1 MQKEADTAG
10 NKYTTWQML
19 RFVFGEVL
27 HNRWIL
33 ILNVVA
39 LTIITMLQFVIPQI
53 EQFIIDSVIPK
64 KDFSWLI
71 GSTAVLLLTA
81 VFLGLLNYFS
91 VYYMGVLSQSAI
103 TELRNKLYHQI
114 IQLDT
119 HFFESSKTGD
129 LMTRLTGD
137 VSNLQ
142 NLISSN
148 MLSIIGNFFTF
159 IGVWA
164 FIFYVNW
171 QMALAVS
178 LTFPFMFIIYRVFRG
193 RIHTAFRAAR
203 RSQSDMSNQMQ
214 NTLTQI
220 ELIKSYA
227 SENLEEERFEEN
239 SNRNKRDLIQATH
252 NMAIFS
258 PLVDLVNYIGTAIIL
273 TLGAYFVIHDQLT
286 VGQLVAYLSYV
297 SLLQN
302 PIRSLTS
309 LLNQLQESLVS
320 YGRIMDI
327 NQVKS
332 SIVEDK
338 GAINFPK
345 ISRGINLENVSFA
358 YEKEE
363 TIHDITFSIPFGKT
377 TALVGRSGSG
387 KTTITKLID
396 RLYDLDNGLIK
407 FDGLDI
413 KKIKLRS
420 LRENIAIVSQ
430 DTYIVDGTIKD
441 NIIYGK
447 QGASEEDIWRVAE
460 MADIADFIHQQTKGM
475 NTLVGERGVKL
486 SGGQKQRIS
495 IARALLKD
503 APIVILDEATASL
516 DNESEKNIQHA
527 LKALMKNRT
536 SLVIAHR
543 LSTIY
548 NADQIIV
555 MNQGRI
561 VERGK
566 HEQLLKQNGSYARLY
581 NAQFK

>member
-53 EQFIIDSVIPK
+53 EQFIIDRVIPK

-71 GSTAVLLLTA
+71 GSTVVLLLTA
-81 VFLGLLNYFS
+81 VILGLLNYFS

-103 TELRNKLYHQI
+103 TGLRNKLYHQI

-327 NQVKS
+327 SQVKS
-332 SIVEDK
+332 SIVEDE

-345 ISRGINLENVSFA
+345 ISKGINLENVSFA

-396 RLYDLDNGLIK
+396 RLYDLDNGSIK

-413 KKIKLRS
+413 KKIKLKS

-447 QGASEEDIWRVAE
+447 QGASKEDIWRVAE
-460 MADIADFIHQQTKGM
+460 MADIADFIHQQTNGM

-495 IARALLKD
+495 IARVLLKD
-503 APIVILDEATASL
+503 APVVVLDEATASL

-555 MNQGRI
+555 MSQGRI
-561 VERGK
+561 VEKGK

>member
-1 MQKEADTAG
+1 
-10 NKYTTWQML
+10 ML

-33 ILNVVA
+33 ILNVAA

-53 EQFIIDSVIPK
+53 EQFIIDRVIPK

-71 GSTAVLLLTA
+71 GSTVVLLLTA
-81 VFLGLLNYFS
+81 VILGLLNYFS

-103 TELRNKLYHQI
+103 TGLRNKLYHQI

-327 NQVKS
+327 SQIKS
-332 SIVEDK
+332 SIVEDE

-345 ISRGINLENVSFA
+345 ISKGINLENVSFA

-396 RLYDLDNGLIK
+396 RLYDLDNGSIK

-413 KKIKLRS
+413 KKIKLKS

-447 QGASEEDIWRVAE
+447 QGASKEDIWRVAE
-460 MADIADFIHQQTKGM
+460 MADIADFIHQQTNGM

-495 IARALLKD
+495 IARVLLKD
-503 APIVILDEATASL
+503 APVVVLDEATASL

-555 MNQGRI
+555 MSQGRI
-561 VERGK
+561 VEKGK

>member
-33 ILNVVA
+33 ILNVAA

-53 EQFIIDSVIPK
+53 EQFIIDRVIPK

-71 GSTAVLLLTA
+71 GSTVVLLLTA
-81 VFLGLLNYFS
+81 VILGLLNYFS

-103 TELRNKLYHQI
+103 TGLRNKLYHQI

-327 NQVKS
+327 SQVKS
-332 SIVEDK
+332 SIVEDE

-345 ISRGINLENVSFA
+345 ISKGINLENVSFA

-396 RLYDLDNGLIK
+396 RLYDLDNGSIK

-413 KKIKLRS
+413 KKIKLKS

-447 QGASEEDIWRVAE
+447 QGASKEDIWRVAE
-460 MADIADFIHQQTKGM
+460 MADIADFIHQQTNGM

-495 IARALLKD
+495 IARVLLKD
-503 APIVILDEATASL
+503 APVVVLDEATASL

-555 MNQGRI
+555 MSQGRI
-561 VERGK
+561 VEKGK

>member
-1 MQKEADTAG
+1 
-10 NKYTTWQML
+10 
-19 RFVFGEVL
+19 
-27 HNRWIL
+27 
-33 ILNVVA
+33 
-39 LTIITMLQFVIPQI
+39 
-53 EQFIIDSVIPK
+53 
-64 KDFSWLI
+64 
-71 GSTAVLLLTA
+71 
-81 VFLGLLNYFS
+81 
-91 VYYMGVLSQSAI
+91 
-103 TELRNKLYHQI
+103 
-114 IQLDT
+114 
-119 HFFESSKTGD
+119 
-129 LMTRLTGD
+129 
-137 VSNLQ
+137 
-142 NLISSN
+142 
-148 MLSIIGNFFTF
+148 
-159 IGVWA
+159 
-164 FIFYVNW
+164 
-171 QMALAVS
+171 MALAVS

-239 SNRNKRDLIQATH
+239 SNRNKRDLIQVTH

-258 PLVDLVNYIGTAIIL
+258 PLVDLVNYFGTAIIL

-345 ISRGINLENVSFA
+345 ISKGINLENVSFA

-396 RLYDLDNGLIK
+396 RLYDLDNGSIK

-447 QGASEEDIWRVAE
+447 QGASEEDIWQAAE

-555 MNQGRI
+555 MSQGRI
-561 VERGK
+561 AERGK